1 MNNNLPAMIHH
12 PKGVKFEEEENM
24 EENNQTN
31 KGEALGLETHK
42 AQGKGV
48 GAEHLRTELKS
59 VENRNPTVPTQV
71 GTDNR
76 ALLTRN
82 PLYM

>member
-1 MNNNLPAMIHH
+1 MNNNLPALNNQQ
-12 PKGVKFEEEENM
+12 KGIKFEEDENEEEKNHP
-24 EENNQTN
+24 N
-31 KGEALGLETHK
+31 KGEAFGLETHK

-59 VENRNPTVPTQV
+59 VENRNPTAT
-71 GTDNR
+71 TAADNR